1 MGTAASHII
10 FRSARRCRR
19 RFRRLQLQ
27 QPLYNRVL
35 GMGLPPDH
43 SHRRRPERM
52 LCLVDIGVPLL
63 EERKEVVVWKGRLPR
78 AHAEDDD
85 KPRQARPRQRRWG
98 HGGGVVYVSKRSAR
112 KYWR

>member
-1 MGTAASHII
+1 MLLLI
-10 FRSARRCRR
+10 F
-19 RFRRLQLQ
+19 LLV
-27 QPLYNRVL
+27 VL
-35 GMGLPPDH
+35 TDVFVAV
-43 SHRRRPERM
+43 
-52 LCLVDIGVPLL
+52 LVDIGVPLL